1 MKYSDIPSWEE
12 NTEDESKYEVV
23 FDIHTDELKDIAIDL
38 GSNIKNDKVLV
49 HRVYAE
55 LGGGGPELWLNF
67 VHIVQPVLKFMG
79 MAVATAVITDLYNND
94 KALLK
99 KLYKK
104 LNSRSAPVLDDD
116 WNKHLPLF
124 HEVFGPNNS
133 SLQFR
138 FLSSFDEDEYMD
150 AWGAIPAALKIS
162 AFIDNTS
169 HIYLFNTKKKEWFI
183 EGHFSHKNDI

>member
-1 MKYSDIPSWEE
+1 MIYSDIPSWET
-12 NTEDESKYEVV
+12 NTEDESKYDIV

-38 GSNIKNDKVLV
+38 ANNIKSEKVLV

-55 LGGGGPELWLNF
+55 LGGADPELWLNF
-67 VHIVQPVLKFMG
+67 VHIVQPVLKFVG
-79 MAVATAVITDLYNND
+79 LAVATAVITDLYNND

-124 HEVFGPNNS
+124 HEVLGSNNS

-150 AWGAIPAALKIS
+150 AWGAIPAALKKS
-162 AFIDNTS
+162 EFIDNTS

-183 EGHFSHKNDI
+183 EGHFSHKNDT